1 MNYHYLG
8 TIIQK
13 NVHSKESTDRSQ
25 KQRNTDAEIDD
36 EEMEEESEIDEE
48 DDHEQLTDAQND
60 GKAK

>member
-1 MNYHYLG
+1 M
-8 TIIQK
+8 
-13 NVHSKESTDRSQ
+13 STARKVRIVPK
-25 KQRNTDAEIDD
+25 KQRNMDAEIDD